1 MTLDTLSTN
10 FVDFIN
16 YTFSTFSIMLL
27 TTGMFLSYP
36 LVRGEIED
44 EEKKER
50 EAMVFAVGL
59 GISILITLICL
70 LVMIITP
77 IYAMLNGINIIEF
90 IKVAFSIVGYARDN
104 GDEADTFL
112 MLIILLV
119 NFSVIAWIGGL
130 ITRFW
135 GNKIFIKDE
144 IAEIKNDK
152 F

>member
-1 MTLDTLSTN
+1 MMLDTLSTS

-36 LVRGEIED
+36 FLRGEIED
-44 EEKKER
+44 EEKNEK
-50 EAMVFAVGL
+50 EAMAFTIGFV
-59 GISILITLICL
+59 ISIFMTMICL

-90 IKVAFSIVGYARDN
+90 IKVAFSIVGYANDD
-104 GDEADTFL
+104 GDEADIFL

-119 NFSVIAWIGGL
+119 NFLVIAWIGGL
-130 ITRFW
+130 ITKFW
-135 GNKIFIKDE
+135 GNKIFIKTDRVEE
-144 IAEIKNDK
+144 I
-152 F
+152 

>member
-16 YTFSTFSIMLL
+16 YTFSTFSI
-27 TTGMFLSYP
+27 
-36 LVRGEIED
+36 
-44 EEKKER
+44 EK
-50 EAMVFAVGL
+50 EAKVFAVGL
-59 GISILITLICL
+59 GISIFMTMICL

-77 IYAMLNGINIIEF
+77 IYAMFNGINIIEF
-90 IKVAFSIVGYARDN
+90 IKVAFSIVGYAKDD
-104 GDEADTFL
+104 GDETYIFL

-135 GNKIFIKDE
+135 GNKIFYKKQIE
-144 IAEIKNDK
+144 
-152 F
+152 

>member
-1 MTLDTLSTN
+1 MALDTLSTN

-16 YTFSTFSIMLL
+16 YTFSIFSIMLL

-36 LVRGEIED
+36 FLRGEIED
-44 EEKKER
+44 EEKNEK
-50 EAMVFAVGL
+50 EAMAFTIGFV
-59 GISILITLICL
+59 ISIFMTMICL

-90 IKVAFSIVGYARDN
+90 IKVAFSIVGYAKDD
-104 GDEADTFL
+104 GDETYIFL

-135 GNKIFIKDE
+135 GNKIFIKTDKVEE
-144 IAEIKNDK
+144 I
-152 F
+152 

>member
-36 LVRGEIED
+36 FLRGEIED
-44 EEKKER
+44 EEKNEKE
-50 EAMVFAVGL
+50 AKAFTIGFV
-59 GISILITLICL
+59 ISIFMTMICL
-70 LVMIITP
+70 FVMIITP
-77 IYAMLNGINIIEF
+77 IYAMFNGINIIEF
-90 IKVAFSIVGYARDN
+90 IKVAFSIVGYAKDD
-104 GDEADTFL
+104 GDETYIFL

-135 GNKIFIKDE
+135 GNKIFYKKQIE
-144 IAEIKNDK
+144 
-152 F
+152 

>member
-16 YTFSTFSIMLL
+16 YTFLVFSVLLL

-50 EAMVFAVGL
+50 EAKVFAVGL
-59 GISILITLICL
+59 GISILMTMICL
-70 LVMIITP
+70 FVMIITP

-90 IKVAFSIVGYARDN
+90 IKVAFSIVGYTKDN

-119 NFSVIAWIGGL
+119 NFSVIGWVSGL

-144 IAEIKNDK
+144 IAEIETDK